1 MDPLAPIAPET
12 ATPPA
17 VTTPPVPAW
26 AEELRQ
32 RYLAGEAIQF
42 LLHGNVHDLVQFE
55 GDFVT
60 LREFMIRGMLNTK
73 DVILFYDASE
83 GLTFAR
89 PEMKD
94 RFFKSLNVRLAVQGQ
109 PPIAALP
116 HAPVDL
122 LPLLEDYLLT
132 PGVRAALVL
141 DYVETLVS
149 AGEMGFM
156 GRDDRANLVTLQR
169 WAKDPQ
175 LLKSDN
181 VIVLVTENL
190 ADVNKRISNSPQ
202 VIPIHLPMPGE
213 AERLALIEH
222 RVKHQGLTL
231 ELTTAQL
238 ARVTSGLR
246 YIQLDNLFRQARKSG
261 VPVTFALVAG
271 KRKEII
277 ENECF
282 GLVELIESKHGLD
295 AVGGMEG
302 VKEVLMLAAS
312 AIREGKTRHVPM
324 GIMLVGPMGTGKSF
338 LAEAFAKE
346 SGLTCLALKNFRE
359 KWVGSTEG
367 NLEKILTIVK
377 AMGSVMIVVDEIDRA
392 LGGGEEGDSGTSSR
406 VYAKIKGFMADT
418 SQRGKILWLVMTNRP
433 DKLDIDLKRPGRFD
447 HKIPLFFPKT
457 GEERERIFRALLH
470 KNRVNAD
477 LPDLSQALVVTEGYS
492 GAELEAVVLLAD
504 QTAALRGSDVVS
516 ADDLVAAI
524 DDFIPNR
531 NRRMIEFM
539 ELLAV
544 FECSSRR
551 LLPEVYSKIDTE
563 SLQERLEEL
572 KAGLGV

>member
-1 MDPLAPIAPET
+1 MIENRP
-12 ATPPA
+12 ATI
-17 VTTPPVPAW
+17 PAW
-26 AEELRQ
+26 AEELRR

-42 LLHGNVHDLVQFE
+42 LLHGNVHDVVPYEGQFLP
-55 GDFVT
+55 
-60 LREFMIRGMLNTK
+60 LREFLVRGLLNTK

-83 GLTFAR
+83 GVTFAR

-94 RFFKSLNVRLAVQGQ
+94 KFFKSLNLRLAVLGR
-109 PPIAALP
+109 PPMGGELP
-116 HAPVDL
+116 HDPAAL
-122 LPLLEDYLLT
+122 LPLLEDYMLT

-141 DYVETLVS
+141 DFAETIAT
-149 AGEMGFM
+149 AGEMNYM

-169 WAKDPQ
+169 WAKDPA

-190 ADVNKRISNSPQ
+190 ADINKRISSSPQ
-202 VIPIHLPMPGE
+202 VIPIDIPMPDTD
-213 AERLALIEH
+213 ARLALIEA
-222 RVKHQGLTL
+222 RLKETEFPL
-231 ELTTAQL
+231 AIAPDQL
-238 ARVTSGLR
+238 ARVTSGIKL
-246 YIQLDNLFRQARKSG
+246 IQLDNLTRQAKKSAT
-261 VPVTFALVAG
+261 PVTFELIGA

-277 ENECF
+277 EHECF
-282 GLVELIESKHGLD
+282 GLVELIEGKHGLD

-302 VKEVLMLAAS
+302 VKEVLMLAAQS
-312 AIREGKTRHVPM
+312 IKEGRTKHVPM

-377 AMGSVMIVVDEIDRA
+377 AMGSVMMVIDEVDRA
-392 LGGGEEGDSGTSSR
+392 LGGEDGDSGTSSR
-406 VYAKIKGFMADT
+406 VFAKIKGFMADT

-447 HKIPLFFPKT
+447 RKIPLFFPKT
-457 GEERERIFRALLH
+457 LEERERILRALIG
-470 KNRVNAD
+470 KNKIQAD
-477 LPDLSQALVVTEGYS
+477 LPDLSVVCQETEGYS
-492 GAELEAVVLLAD
+492 GAELEAIILLAD
-504 QTAALRGSDVVS
+504 QFAALRG
-516 ADDLVAAI
+516 ADSVTMDDMQAAI
-524 DDFIPNR
+524 LDFVPNR

-551 LLPEVYSKIDTE
+551 LLPEAYRQMSNE
-563 SLQERLEEL
+563 ALQERLESLREEL
-572 KAGLGV
+572 RL